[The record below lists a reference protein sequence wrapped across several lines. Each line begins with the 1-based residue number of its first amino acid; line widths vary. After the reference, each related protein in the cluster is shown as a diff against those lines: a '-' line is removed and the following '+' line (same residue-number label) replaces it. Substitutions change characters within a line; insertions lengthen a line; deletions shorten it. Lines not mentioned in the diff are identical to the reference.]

1 MPLTHDIGVRIPY
14 PLPEAIGDG
23 RFFRCSRI
31 GPAAG
36 GDEGPGVRAV
46 RAVRAVRTVRA
57 KRAGAFCRAGGIGGM
72 CGALPSCEGLS
83 RVQCACS
90 LFITESDCLRS
101 RFFCVACRPAA
112 APQFFRNAVQGL
124 AATERSARR
133 LRGAPRGVLSGAGCV
148 GCCGPHSAELYPAS
162 GRRVLRI
169 ACCGVSSGAGGGR
182 SEDPPLRTL
191 PQAELCKTP
200 RGSGS
205 LPRVPAGAACTA
217 RSGLARICPV
227 HPVFPLRQQ

>member
-23 RFFRCSRI
+23 RFFRCNRI

-36 GDEGPGVRAV
+36 GDEDPG
-46 RAVRAVRTVRA
+46 VRAVRTVRA